1 MSKRSSSLTETK
13 SLISKDHLSKFDER
27 RPAGYPSD
35 KEIPVVL
42 VLKRKAIRVYPDNQK
57 VVLYYSQALDK
68 YVSIPFGPK
77 SDVLGSPLNES
88 RKPKKEK
95 DDKDGAHKALQKYP
109 NIAKYYKKAKEE
121 QPERRGLRK
130 VVRKLTPKEIM
141 NLPPEERKVAYNMA
155 QQMVSASDMPL
166 SHKLGVKAGL
176 ATLNFMAKRKDR
188 RKKAKA
194 LPSTEKSTPTPS
206 AKGANVMPPSMGK
219 TQVSTRPSVAES
231 YKKKVNAMKGKQ
243 IDEGVTDY
251 LDAGA
256 EAIVPYY
263 SAAKKVSKGDYSGAT
278 KDAIIDTGLLASGAI
293 IGKVG
298 QAAYKGYKARKAA
311 KAVSNVA
318 KTAKASKG
326 LRVRTRLNRFAR
338 RHGGKAA
345 AIGAGLKGAVDVLGS
360 ATDSSKPAQQD
371 YQFALQP
378 KVGSPGQRGTV
389 DLSTPEG
396 KVARSMIQQMRESSN
411 IDKIKY
417 IVENNINSYDMTFE
431 GNDSTINLNNRV
443 AKKVLQ
449 IYETLNTKN
458 QKKFSKMLNENA
470 TTFKQ
475 AINFVIRH

>member
-88 RKPKKEK
+88 RKPRKPRE
-95 DDKDGAHKALQKYP
+95 DRDSDLYKALASKYP
-109 NIAKYYKKAKEE
+109 GIASQYKKAKEE
-121 QPERRGLRK
+121 QPERRALR
-130 VVRKLTPKEIM
+130 RMAMKLTRKQKEA
-141 NLPPEERKVAYNMA
+141 LSPEERDAIYKT
-155 QQMVSASDMPL
+155 S
-166 SHKLGVKAGL
+166 KEIVKASPMPVSHRLG
-176 ATLNFMAKRKDR
+176 TL
-188 RKKAKA
+188 
-194 LPSTEKSTPTPS
+194 
-206 AKGANVMPPSMGK
+206 
-219 TQVSTRPSVAES
+219 
-231 YKKKVNAMKGKQ
+231 
-243 IDEGVTDY
+243 
-251 LDAGA
+251 
-256 EAIVPYY
+256 
-263 SAAKKVSKGDYSGAT
+263 
-278 KDAIIDTGLLASGAI
+278 TGLWAQKKWAD
-293 IGKVG
+293 
-298 QAAYKGYKARKAA
+298 YKARKQPTSVTESYKQKVNALRGNQIDEA
-311 KAVSNVA
+311 WEDWALRGLKAVD
-318 KTAKASKG
+318 TASDIATVGG
-326 LRVRTRLNRFAR
+326 L
-338 RHGGKAA
+338 AA
-345 AIGAGLKGAVDVLGS
+345 AIPTGGASLPAAAGGVAGKLAMKYGGKKARNWLANRLAQKKLRNMAGKPKGKGRGGKLAGAAAAGLGAIEALKGVGGA
-360 ATDSSKPAQQD
+360 AAQAASTGRKYGGAQPH
-371 YQFALQP
+371 QFSLQP
-378 KVGSPGQRGTV
+378 TVGGPGQRLTA
-389 DLSTPEG
+389 DPSTIEG

-417 IVENNINSYDMTFE
+417 IVENNINSYEMTFE

-449 IYETLNTKN
+449 VYETLNTKN